1 MRAAITGLLLL
12 ACGTARADIWDSLAG
27 RWTGA
32 GEVSGMA
39 ARVVLEFRGALDGRG
54 HHLSFSNDMRGADGK
69 TWPFRA
75 EAFYLCGESSS
86 TCEGHWYDTR
96 GMTLPVKTSSG
107 DDRLVVEWGDDRS
120 ERGRTTYRIDPK
132 GKLLITDEVRG
143 KDGPWKVFGNTTATR
158 AGTKPQ
164 GG

>member
-1 MRAAITGLLLL
+1 MRAMIMGLLLL

-27 RWTGA
+27 RWTGD

-39 ARVVLEFRGALDGRG
+39 AQIELEFRGALDGRG
-54 HHLSFSNDMRGADGK
+54 HHLSFFNRMRGADGK
-69 TWPFRA
+69 IWPFRA
-75 EAFYLCGESSS
+75 EAFYLCGEGGA
-86 TCEGHWYDTR
+86 CEGHWYDTR
-96 GMTLPVKTSSG
+96 GMTLPVKTSGG

-143 KDGPWKVFGNTTATR
+143 KDGVWKVFGNTTATR
-158 AGTKPQ
+158 AGAAP
-164 GG
+164 